1 MEIEILKVIIIIFA
15 VIIGVSALTI
25 PMAFMLSWL
34 DSKGIIDKII
44 RKVKRK

>member
-1 MEIEILKVIIIIFA
+1 MQIEILKVIIIIFA
-15 VIIGVSALTI
+15 VIIGVSAITI

-34 DSKGIIDKII
+34 DSKGIIEKIV